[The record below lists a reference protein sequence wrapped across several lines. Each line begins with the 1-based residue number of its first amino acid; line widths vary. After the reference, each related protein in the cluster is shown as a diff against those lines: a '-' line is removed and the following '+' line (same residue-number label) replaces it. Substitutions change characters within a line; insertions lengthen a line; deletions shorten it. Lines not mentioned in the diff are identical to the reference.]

1 MYNCDFQARLA
12 EACPAFQIPGGHELC
27 PPPRCWSFKLID
39 QECAMSDASR
49 FERST
54 RLNVLRLPGGQAVT
68 VRAISPQDA
77 DCLQA
82 YIRNLSAPARRN
94 RFLGAV
100 SELAPRELNRLTHMN
115 GPPELA
121 LVVFARTG
129 GETTMIGEAV
139 QVIAP
144 ESRRCEIAL
153 SVGCVAAQRPGHH
166 TAFAYEV
173 SREDDRR
180 PPCHWRNPA
189 DQRGHEGPCPQGGL
203 CDQKFAHGCAVGGG
217 REGPLESAD
226 GLPCHEQFS
235 QAELIAA

>member
-54 RLNVLRLPGGQAVT
+54 RLNVLRLPGGQAVM

-94 RFLGAV
+94 RFLGAL

-115 GPPELA
+115 GPQKLA

-129 GETTMIGEAV
+129 GETAMIGEAV

-153 SVGCVAAQRPGHH
+153 SVADAWQRKGLGTILLSHMKCRARMTGVRH
-166 TAFAYEV
+166 VIGEILRTNEAMRGLAHKAGFAIRSSLTDARLVEV
-173 SREDDRR
+173 VKDLSTLRT
-180 PPCHWRNPA
+180 
-189 DQRGHEGPCPQGGL
+189 
-203 CDQKFAHGCAVGGG
+203 
-217 REGPLESAD
+217 
-226 GLPCHEQFS
+226 GLPCHEQFF
-235 QAELIAA
+235 AG

>member
-1 MYNCDFQARLA
+1 
-12 EACPAFQIPGGHELC
+12 
-27 PPPRCWSFKLID
+27 
-39 QECAMSDASR
+39 MSDASR

-54 RLNVLRLPGGQAVT
+54 RLNVLRLPGGQAVM

-115 GPPELA
+115 GPQE

-129 GETTMIGEAV
+129 GETAMIGEAV

-153 SVGCVAAQRPGHH
+153 SVADAWQRKGLGTILLSHMKCRARMSGVRH
-166 TAFAYEV
+166 VIGEILRTNEAMRGLAHKAGFAIRSSLTDAWLVEV
-173 SREDDRR
+173 VTDLSSLRT
-180 PPCHWRNPA
+180 
-189 DQRGHEGPCPQGGL
+189 
-203 CDQKFAHGCAVGGG
+203 
-217 REGPLESAD
+217 

>member
-1 MYNCDFQARLA
+1 MSNAR
-12 EACPAFQIPGGHELC
+12 
-27 PPPRCWSFKLID
+27 
-39 QECAMSDASR
+39 R
-49 FERST
+49 FEHST
-54 RLNVLRLPGGQAVT
+54 RLNVLRLPGGQAVM

-77 DCLQA
+77 DSLQA

-115 GPPELA
+115 GPQELA
-121 LVVFARTG
+121 LAVFARTG
-129 GETTMIGEAV
+129 GETTVIGEAV

-153 SVGCVAAQRPGHH
+153 SVADAWQRKGLGTILLSHMECRARMIGVRH
-166 TAFAYEV
+166 VIGEILRANEAMRGLAHKAGFAVRSSLTDARLVEV
-173 SREDDRR
+173 VKDLSSLRT
-180 PPCHWRNPA
+180 
-189 DQRGHEGPCPQGGL
+189 
-203 CDQKFAHGCAVGGG
+203 
-217 REGPLESAD
+217 

>member
-1 MYNCDFQARLA
+1 
-12 EACPAFQIPGGHELC
+12 
-27 PPPRCWSFKLID
+27 
-39 QECAMSDASR
+39 MSDARR
-49 FERST
+49 FDRST
-54 RLNVLRLPGGQAVT
+54 RLNVLRLPGGQAVM

-77 DCLQA
+77 DSLQA

-115 GPPELA
+115 GPQELA

-153 SVGCVAAQRPGHH
+153 SVADAWQRKGLGTILLSHMKCRAKMIGVRH
-166 TAFAYEV
+166 VIGEILRTNEAMRGLAHKAGFAVRSSLTDARLVEV
-173 SREDDRR
+173 VKDLSSLRT
-180 PPCHWRNPA
+180 
-189 DQRGHEGPCPQGGL
+189 GL
-203 CDQKFAHGCAVGGG
+203 Q
-217 REGPLESAD
+217 
-226 GLPCHEQFS
+226 CHEQFS

>member
-1 MYNCDFQARLA
+1 
-12 EACPAFQIPGGHELC
+12 
-27 PPPRCWSFKLID
+27 
-39 QECAMSDASR
+39 MSDASR

-54 RLNVLRLPGGQAVT
+54 RLNVLRLPGGQAVM

-115 GPPELA
+115 GPQELA

-153 SVGCVAAQRPGHH
+153 SVADAWQRKGLGTILLSHMKCRARMIGVRH
-166 TAFAYEV
+166 VIGEILRTNEAMRGLAHKAGFAIRSSLTDARLVEV
-173 SREDDRR
+173 VKDLSSLRT
-180 PPCHWRNPA
+180 
-189 DQRGHEGPCPQGGL
+189 
-203 CDQKFAHGCAVGGG
+203 
-217 REGPLESAD
+217 